1 MGEARR
7 NAESRSA
14 KLKKFLKQ
22 HPLCCFCGG
31 LHPAENFDHVPA
43 RSIFSGR
50 QWPESYEFP
59 ACERC
64 NRATSGDEEVVA
76 LLSRFGLSNE
86 DNALWELDRFK
97 RLLRSM
103 RERRPELLAEM
114 WVDNRGARAALKKRN
129 IELPAGMM
137 YRDLPLIA
145 VNGPLVQNAVRSFAI
160 KLGLALHYKHT
171 GLAIPPSGALWT
183 RWWTNWSVQDD
194 AIPSSILSVAP
205 EMPEVIR
212 NRVDLSNQFS
222 YRWGPPGLEN
232 PEKLCFLAVFRQ
244 SFAIALFTGTDVAQF
259 DPTPDQQLL
268 RPFKHV

>member
-7 NAESRSA
+7 NAAAQSQR
-14 KLKKFLKQ
+14 LKVFLKS
-22 HPLCCFCGG
+22 HPYCCFCGG
-31 LHPAENFDHVPA
+31 LTIAETFDHVPA
-43 RSIFSGR
+43 RSIFNDR

-59 ACERC
+59 ACLRC
-64 NRATSGDEEVVA
+64 NKATSGDEEVIA
-76 LLSRFGLSNE
+76 ILSRLGLSE
-86 DNALWELDRFK
+86 QDRSPAELDRFR

-114 WVDNRGARAALKKRN
+114 WVGSRGARDALRKRN
-129 IELPAGMM
+129 LVLPAGSM

-145 VNGPLVQNAVRSFAI
+145 VNGPLVQSAVRSFAR

-171 GLAIPPSGALWT
+171 GLAVPPTGALWM

-194 AIPSSILSVAP
+194 AIPSSILTVAP
-205 EMPEVIR
+205 ELPEVIR

-222 YRWGPPGLEN
+222 YRWGPPGEEN

-244 SFAIALFTGTDVAQF
+244 SFAIVIFAGADSAQF
-259 DPTPDQQLL
+259 EPIPPEELL
-268 RPFKHV
+268 RPFRHF